1 MLNKWMHTS
10 TTLFT
15 PELISSNLF
24 RTNML
29 AGISTLCLPLVS
41 TVYLLLISL
50 PLLVFSESRS
60 FYPGSVVFKIFCSIA
75 FVIGPLVL
83 VSPQQSSYSLLITS
97 GLFLSLIGDILLIPS
112 RNEYYYRP
120 HITESSAA
128 ITTHIP
134 VCEPAKPPT
143 TSTSFKLGILA
154 FACAHVAYIIAILQE
169 TNELSRVQFLG
180 TFVATI
186 VTTKLLGVI
195 YPAPT
200 TSTWSNILGLTIV
213 GEMRPLVFAYVIV
226 ISAMLA
232 VSASTAPPS
241 SSTCSPYQWV
251 LGAALFVVSDV
262 FVAIDAFGRSD
273 MYSGEKV
280 GQGKRRWPRKAV
292 GWALYFW
299 GQMLLAG
306 SVQR

>member
-1 MLNKWMHTS
+1 
-10 TTLFT
+10 
-15 PELISSNLF
+15 
-24 RTNML
+24 ML
-29 AGISTLCLPLVS
+29 AGILTLSFPLVS

-60 FYPGSVVFKIFCSIA
+60 LYLGSVVFKIFCSIA
-75 FVIGPLVL
+75 FVIGPLVH

-97 GLFLSLIGDILLIPS
+97 GLLLSLIGDILLIPS

-128 ITTHIP
+128 ITPHIP
-134 VCEPAKPPT
+134 VCEPAKAPT

-169 TNELSRVQFLG
+169 INKLSRVKFLG

-186 VTTKLLGVI
+186 VTTKLLGII
-195 YPAPT
+195 YPALT
-200 TSTWSNILGLTIV
+200 TATWSNILGLAIV
-213 GEMRPLVFAYVIV
+213 GEMRPMVFAYVIV

-241 SSTCSPYQWV
+241 SSTCSLYQWV
-251 LGAALFVVSDV
+251 LGAAMFVVSDV
-262 FVAIDAFGRSD
+262 FVAIDAFGRLD

-280 GQGKRRWPRKAV
+280 GQGKHRWPRKAV
-292 GWALYFW
+292 EWALYFW
-299 GQMLLAG
+299 GQILLAG